1 LAISAVTLTGQLL
14 ADLGPIVDGLIRP
27 KAEVALAS
35 ARKRSPDLAARRSG
49 AGDNVHRDPPH
60 RGAELA

>member
-1 LAISAVTLTGQLL
+1 LAISAVTLTGRLL

-27 KAEVALAS
+27 KAEVAS